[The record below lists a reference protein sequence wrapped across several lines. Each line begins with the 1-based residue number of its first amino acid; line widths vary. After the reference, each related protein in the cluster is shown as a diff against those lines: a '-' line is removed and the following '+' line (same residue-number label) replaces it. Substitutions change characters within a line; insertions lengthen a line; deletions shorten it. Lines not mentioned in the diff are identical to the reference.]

1 MQKLRG
7 IVSRETR
14 RLLVA
19 SFATMNSARIGDAF
33 LDMDVNAYRE
43 CLQLLGKEGT
53 QEVFGRLDHETQ
65 VTVMGTIG
73 AHKRDL
79 LLQKL
84 SDLELKNLET
94 EMPRNRYPS
103 RWGQE
108 SHCHAVSQHIQDVSL
123 KRIMLEWESERHRL
137 LSIIENKEKK
147 QKSLSLG
154 HSHESLMKMRLL
166 RTSSTGEKLAH
177 AQEIS
182 SRLECKRLTAE
193 SQRRESRK
201 REMEKYRARF
211 IEPKDWVQEKKKTD
225 GTLSSSGS
233 SDEWNEL
240 RAELGLSETPKTH
253 VSENG
258 SSNGSRR
265 RKNRRRH
272 PYGEEL

>member
-1 MQKLRG
+1 MHFPRPMPDRDKNPRKFEKVSRRLQKLRG

-33 LDMDVNAYRE
+33 LE
-43 CLQLLGKEGT
+43 WT

-154 HSHESLMKMRLL
+154 NSHESLMKMR
-166 RTSSTGEKLAH
+166 
-177 AQEIS
+177 
-182 SRLECKRLTAE
+182 
-193 SQRRESRK
+193 
-201 REMEKYRARF
+201 
-211 IEPKDWVQEKKKTD
+211 
-225 GTLSSSGS
+225 
-233 SDEWNEL
+233 
-240 RAELGLSETPKTH
+240 
-253 VSENG
+253 
-258 SSNGSRR
+258 
-265 RKNRRRH
+265 
-272 PYGEEL
+272 